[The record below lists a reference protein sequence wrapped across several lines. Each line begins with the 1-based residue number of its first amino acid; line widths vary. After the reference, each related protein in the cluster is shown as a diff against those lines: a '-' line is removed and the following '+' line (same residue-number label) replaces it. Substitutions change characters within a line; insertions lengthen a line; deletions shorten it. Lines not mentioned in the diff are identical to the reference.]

1 MNSRS
6 QSDTEFTAG
15 CGGTFMVLVC
25 RVLI

>member
-15 CGGTFMVLVC
+15 CDGTFVVLVC